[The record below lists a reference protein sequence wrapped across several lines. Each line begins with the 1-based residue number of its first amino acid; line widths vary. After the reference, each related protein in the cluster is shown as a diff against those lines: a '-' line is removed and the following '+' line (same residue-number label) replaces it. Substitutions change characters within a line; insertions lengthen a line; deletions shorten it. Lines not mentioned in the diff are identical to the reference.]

1 MAICEMVAGLG
12 HRMEGRR
19 MGGALAEMKK
29 RRRKMPFSLSDW
41 DYKPFWAAARQKMEE
56 ISPREQAILARIR
69 AFPKLFSVLAPQLTS
84 RKAKLLALKIRATQL
99 KKERDI
105 R

>member
-19 MGGALAEMKK
+19 MGGALAE
-29 RRRKMPFSLSDW
+29 
-41 DYKPFWAAARQKMEE
+41 
-56 ISPREQAILARIR
+56 ITPRDQTILARIR

>member
-1 MAICEMVAGLG
+1 MVAGLG

-84 RKAKLLALKIRATQL
+84 RKAKLLALKIRAEHL
-99 KKERDI
+99 RKDREG
-105 R
+105 